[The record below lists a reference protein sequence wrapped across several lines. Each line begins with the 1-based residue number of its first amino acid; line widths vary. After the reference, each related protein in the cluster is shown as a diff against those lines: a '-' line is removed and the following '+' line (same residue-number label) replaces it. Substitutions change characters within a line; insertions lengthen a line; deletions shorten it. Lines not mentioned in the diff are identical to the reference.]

1 MTEIRTATAA
11 DWDIFAR
18 LAAAENWRIS
28 PAERQLFRGPWAGH
42 ALALEIDGQWR
53 GFVTAVPH
61 QRSGWIGNLI
71 VPPESRGRGYGR
83 QLFAAAV
90 ARLERKRLNNL
101 WLTASEQGRP
111 LYKQY
116 GFAKIDEIERWVGD
130 GVGGGCDDGLRNNE
144 GLWLA
149 DSRAW
154 GESRRELLMAVANH
168 GRAFIAGDVVIFLQ
182 QGGDMNILGPWYKD
196 KGESDPC
203 ANRDLL
209 RQALTAADPGRELV
223 IDTLLSS
230 PVHPLLAEVGF
241 IPSRRAALM
250 VRGGPGAA
258 RLDRMLALASLGS
271 VG

>member
-71 VPPESRGRGYGR
+71 VPPESRGQGYGR

-101 WLTASEQGRP
+101 WLTASEQGQP
-111 LYKQY
+111 LYEKY
-116 GFAKIDEIERWVGD
+116 GFAKIEEIERWVGV

-149 DSRAW
+149 DARAW
-154 GESRRELLMAVANH
+154 GETRRELLMAVAGH
-168 GRAFIAGDVVIFLQ
+168 GRAFTAEDAVILLQ
-182 QGGDMNILGPWYKD
+182 QVGNINILGPWYMCV
-196 KGESDPC
+196 SNPC
-203 ANRDLL
+203 VHRDLL
-209 RQALTAADPGRELV
+209 QQAIAAVPPGQALV
-223 IDTLLSS
+223 IDTFLSS
-230 PVHPLLAEVGF
+230 PLRPLLAEVGF
-241 IPSRRAALM
+241 TPIGRAALM
-250 VRGGPGAA
+250 ARGGPGAA
-258 RLDRMLALASLGS
+258 RLERMVALASLGS

>member
-1 MTEIRTATAA
+1 MTKIRTATPVV
-11 DWDIFAR
+11 WDIFAG
-18 LAAAENWRIS
+18 LAAAEGWRIS

-42 ALALEIDGQWR
+42 ALALKVEDQWG
-53 GFVTAVPH
+53 GFVTAVHH

-83 QLFAAAV
+83 RLFAAAV
-90 ARLERKRLNNL
+90 ARLEGKRLNSL

-111 LYKQY
+111 LYEQY
-116 GFAKIDEIERWVGD
+116 GFVKIDEIERWIGV
-130 GVGGGCDDGLRNNE
+130 GVGGDEDALRNNE

-149 DSRAW
+149 DGRAW

-203 ANRDLL
+203 AHRDLL

-230 PVHPLLAEVGF
+230 PVHPLLAEIGF

>member
-1 MTEIRTATAA
+1 MTEIRTASPS

-42 ALALEIDGQWR
+42 ALALEVDGQWR

-101 WLTASEQGRP
+101 WLTASEQGQP

-116 GFAKIDEIERWVGD
+116 GFAKIDEIERWIGV
-130 GVGGGCDDGLRNNE
+130 GVGGDEDALRNNE

-154 GESRRELLMAVANH
+154 WEIRRELLMAVANH
-168 GRAFIAGDVVIFLQ
+168 GRAFTAGDAVIFLQ
-182 QGGDMNILGPWYKD
+182 QVGEMHILGPWYR
-196 KGESDPC
+196 GESDTRVH
-203 ANRDLL
+203 RDLL
-209 RQALTAADPGRELV
+209 QQAIAAVPPGQELV
-223 IDTLLSS
+223 IDTFLSS
-230 PVHPLLAEVGF
+230 PLRPLLAEVGF
-241 IPSRRAALM
+241 TPIGRAALM

-258 RLDRMLALASLGS
+258 RLERMVALASLGS